1 VRVLHVI
8 QELRTGGAERVVVSL
23 ARRVQA
29 QGGVTAVAAAPGEL
43 DDELDVPRFD
53 LPLVERRARRVP
65 GAALAVFSTIRRFNP
80 DVVHVHN
87 PGIGVPAGLATLRGR
102 RPPALVSVHGVPED
116 DYASAARLLRA
127 GGLPVVA
134 CGPGVAAALG
144 EHGVRVRATVV
155 NGVAPAP
162 ARADRA
168 AVAAE
173 LGLPADA
180 PLLVAVGRL
189 VPQKNHQLALAALEH
204 VPGAALA
211 ILGEGALRP
220 GLESHASRNG
230 LAGRVAL
237 PGVRR
242 DARAIMGAADA
253 IVLPSRWEGLPLV
266 ALEALAAGRPVVATE
281 VRGLRELL
289 DDGRT
294 ALLVPADDPEALAA
308 AIRRVLADD
317 ALARALGEAGLQ
329 EAGRY
334 TEDAMVEAYLRLYEE
349 VAR

>member
-1 VRVLHVI
+1 M
-8 QELRTGGAERVVVSL
+8 
-23 ARRVQA
+23 
-29 QGGVTAVAAAPGEL
+29 
-43 DDELDVPRFD
+43 
-53 LPLVERRARRVP
+53 
-65 GAALAVFSTIRRFNP
+65 LAVRSAIRSFRP

-87 PGIGVPAGLATLRGR
+87 PGIAVPAGLATLRGR

-116 DYASAARLLRA
+116 DYAAAARVLRIA
-127 GGLPVVA
+127 GLPVVA
-134 CGPGVAAALG
+134 CGPGVARALG

-162 ARADRA
+162 PAADRA
-168 AVAAE
+168 AVARE
-173 LGLPADA
+173 LELPAEA
-180 PLLVAVGRL
+180 PLLVAPGRL
-189 VPQKNHQLALAALEH
+189 VEQKNHELALEALER

-211 ILGEGALRP
+211 ILGEGPLRT
-220 GLESHASRNG
+220 GLEEHARRNG

-266 ALEALAAGRPVVATE
+266 ALEALAAGRPIVATS

-289 DDGRT
+289 DDERT
-294 ALLVPADDPEALAA
+294 ALLVPEDAEALAA
-308 AIRRVLADD
+308 AIRRVLEHPD
-317 ALARALGEAGLQ
+317 LARSLGDAGLQ

-334 TEDAMVEAYLRLYEE
+334 SEDAMVDAYRRLYEE
-349 VAR
+349 VAG

>member
-1 VRVLHVI
+1 MRVLHVI
-8 QELRTGGAERVVVSL
+8 QELRTGGAERVVLSL
-23 ARRVQA
+23 ARGIQA
-29 QGGVTAVAAAPGEL
+29 RGGAAAIAAAAGEL
-43 DDELDVPRFD
+43 DDEVHVPRFE
-53 LPLVERRARRVP
+53 LPLVERRASRVP
-65 GAALAVFSTIRRFNP
+65 GAALAVLSAIRRFRP

-102 RPPALVSVHGVPED
+102 RPPGLVSVHGVPED
-116 DYASAARLLRA
+116 DYAGAARLLRVS
-127 GGLPVVA
+127 GLPVVA

-144 EHGVRVRATVV
+144 EHGIRVRATVV

-162 ARADRA
+162 APADRA
-168 AVAAE
+168 AVEAE

-180 PLLVAVGRL
+180 RLLVAPGRL
-189 VPQKNHQLALAALEH
+189 VPQKNHELALAALEH

-211 ILGEGALRP
+211 VLGEGALRP
-220 GLESHASRNG
+220 DLERHAGRDG

-266 ALEALAAGRPVVATE
+266 ALEALAAGRPVIATE

-294 ALLVPADDPEALAA
+294 ALLVPPDDPEALAA
-308 AIRRVLADD
+308 AIRRVLEDG
-317 ALARALGEAGLQ
+317 ALARSLGEAGLQ

-334 TEDAMVEAYLRLYEE
+334 TEDAMVEAYL
-349 VAR
+349 

>member
-1 VRVLHVI
+1 MRVLHVI
-8 QELRTGGAERVVVSL
+8 QELRTGGAERVVLSL
-23 ARRVQA
+23 ARRSDA
-29 QGGVTAVAAAPGEL
+29 AIAAAPGEL
-43 DDELDVPRFD
+43 DDEAGVPRFE

-65 GAALAVFSTIRRFNP
+65 GAALAVRSAIRSFRP

-87 PGIGVPAGLATLRGR
+87 PGIAVPASLATWRGR

-116 DYASAARLLRA
+116 DYAAAARVLRIA
-127 GGLPVVA
+127 GLPVVA

-144 EHGVRVRATVV
+144 EHGVRVRATIV
-155 NGVAPAP
+155 NGVAPPPP
-162 ARADRA
+162 AADRG
-168 AVAAE
+168 AVARE
-173 LGLPADA
+173 LGLPEDA
-180 PLLVAVGRL
+180 PLLVSTGRL
-189 VPQKNHQLALAALEH
+189 VEQKNHELALEALEQ

-211 ILGEGALRP
+211 VLGEGPLRRD
-220 GLESHASRNG
+220 LQAHASRDG
-230 LAGRVAL
+230 LAGRVSL

-242 DARAIMGAADA
+242 DARALMGAADA

-266 ALEALAAGRPVVATE
+266 ALEALAAGRPIVATA

-294 ALLVPADDPEALAA
+294 ALLVPPENPEALAA
-308 AIRRVLADD
+308 AIRRVLDD
-317 ALARALGEAGLQ
+317 AELARLLGQAGLQ

-334 TEDAMVEAYLRLYEE
+334 TEDAMVEAYQRLYEE